1 MSNNMFICK
10 KEVIDEYCTYIFS
23 SLFEANEYYKHDLNK
38 NTKRIYGYITE
49 CLFGAWLEYKNY
61 KVQKGKIKFICK

>member
-1 MSNNMFICK
+1 MFICK
-10 KEVIDEYCTYIFS
+10 KEIIDEYCKFILN
-23 SLFEANEYYKHDLNK
+23 SLNENIEFYKADLNK

-61 KVQKGKIKFICK
+61 KIYHGKLRLTCKK